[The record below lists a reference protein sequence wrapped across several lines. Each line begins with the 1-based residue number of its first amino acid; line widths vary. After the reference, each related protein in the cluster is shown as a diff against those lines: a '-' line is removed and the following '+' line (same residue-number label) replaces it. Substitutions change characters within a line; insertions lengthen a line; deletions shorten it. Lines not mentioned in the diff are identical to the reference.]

1 MVTINGVQFDL
12 YNYQRTEGGIR
23 MTINGSTT
31 AALEEV
37 IGESADIAI
46 SDEYRGY
53 GMRVVSMFK
62 KYNPVQHEIEFID
75 QSVEE
80 ALQRNAVQIEQQA
93 TDIELQAGAIE
104 ELAELVAI
112 ATTTAEPEEEEE
124 E

>member
-93 TDIELQAGAIE
+93 TEIELQAGAIE
-104 ELAELVAI
+104 ELAELIAI
-112 ATTTAEPEEEEE
+112 ATTPAEPEEEEE